1 MTLKFRIISNETKD
15 WARKTAGEVE
25 AFLESKKQGIAAENE
40 DVSIIIGGDG
50 TVFYHKDK
58 IHGAIFGIGSVR
70 SKVCQANSQDW
81 RPMLGKILKA
91 KKLPIEERTALS
103 VKING
108 KDAGWAVN
116 DAVVHARKHNFVE
129 IAVKIRNEKHEFGG
143 DGVIVSTPTGASGYA
158 YSAGGFVIDKAN
170 FLVEIVPICPYMRT
184 FRPQLAP
191 VASEIEIMHKGAAD
205 LVIDGQ
211 RIIEL
216 DENDIVSVCGDRI
229 VNFVE
234 V

>member
-1 MTLKFRIISNETKD
+1 MTLKFKVIFNEKKD
-15 WARKTAGEVE
+15 WARKTAGAVE
-25 AFLESKKQGIAAENE
+25 AFLKSKKQRAVPENE
-40 DVSIIIGGDG
+40 DISIIIGGDG
-50 TVFYHKDK
+50 TIFYHKEK
-58 IHGAIFGIGSVR
+58 IHGAVFGIGGPQ

-81 RPMLGKILKA
+81 KPMLGKILNA
-91 KKLPIEERTALS
+91 KKLPVEERTALS

-108 KDAGWAVN
+108 KGVGWAIN
-116 DAVVHARKHNFVE
+116 DAVVHARRHNFVE
-129 IAVKIRNEKHEFGG
+129 IVLKIRSETHEFGG
-143 DGVIVSTPTGASGYA
+143 DGVIVSTPTGAGGYA
-158 YSAGGFVIDKAN
+158 YSAGGFNIDKAN
-170 FLVEIVPICPYMRT
+170 FLVEVVPICPYMRT

-229 VNFVE
+229 VNFIE